1 MNYIKILE
9 KKINERFD
17 EERVKREE
25 EESRIYNIINM
36 KFKNLLNEI
45 SNESRNRIDSV
56 ENLKLY
62 LDSQNK
68 DNPDLN
74 KNLIREKN
82 IRYDNDS
89 EINEKINQE
98 IYKMENIIQKEKK
111 IREESE
117 QKIMELVKKSADKN
131 KLDLKRE
138 KKDRKNAEE
147 NILGLIEETINK
159 INELDDYENN
169 EQEEEYE

>member
-17 EERVKREE
+17 EERAKRED
-25 EESRIYNIINM
+25 EESRIFNIINFR
-36 KFKNLLNEI
+36 FKSLLNEI
-45 SNESRNRIDSV
+45 NNETRNRLDSV

-68 DNPDLN
+68 DSPDLN
-74 KNLIREKN
+74 KNLIKEKN
-82 IRYDNDS
+82 IRYENDN
-89 EINEKINQE
+89 EINEKISQE
-98 IYKMENIIQKEKK
+98 FDKMENIIKKEKK
-111 IREESE
+111 TREESE
-117 QKIMELVKKSADKN
+117 QKILDIVQNSGNKN
-131 KLDLKRE
+131 KLELKRE
-138 KKDRKNAEE
+138 KKERKNAEE

-169 EQEEEYE
+169 SQEEEVQ